1 MNDRDD
7 DRRGRNPLPLIGLA
21 LYVIGYVG
29 VFFANLI
36 KSAVSRQREFLAD
49 ASAVQFTRNPDGIAG
64 ALKKIGA
71 ISAGSTIRE
80 PRAEEAS
87 HMFFGNAGGAGQL
100 FGLLATHPPLV
111 ERIRR
116 LDPSFDGDFSKVR
129 LDPPG
134 DAARDHIGR
143 DPSAASAVICL

>member
-1 MNDRDD
+1 M
-7 DRRGRNPLPLIGLA
+7 
-21 LYVIGYVG
+21 IGYVG

-71 ISAGSTIRE
+71 LSAGSTIRE

-87 HMFFGNAGGAGQL
+87 HMFFGSAGGAG
-100 FGLLATHPPLV
+100 
-111 ERIRR
+111 
-116 LDPSFDGDFSKVR
+116 
-129 LDPPG
+129 
-134 DAARDHIGR
+134 AALRVAGNT
-143 DPSAASAVICL
+143 SAAGRAHSPAGSFVRRRFLEGPARPARR